1 MLSKAIHHRLLFRL
15 SLKSPKNLMLS
26 RSFESSDLST
36 SFSDRSEKSNVSLRN
51 KEMRELRKQFKK
63 EVEDQ
68 ATEQK
73 ERERY
78 VYYFILFYEN
88 RYEKNESPP
97 LFRIREMLLERYRE
111 LWHGYESHRVSLLS
125 FEFER
130 CFF

>member
-1 MLSKAIHHRLLFRL
+1 M
-15 SLKSPKNLMLS
+15 
-26 RSFESSDLST
+26 
-36 SFSDRSEKSNVSLRN
+36 
-51 KEMRELRKQFKK
+51 RKQFKK

-111 LWHGYESHRVSLLS
+111 L
-125 FEFER
+125 
-130 CFF
+130 

>member
-1 MLSKAIHHRLLFRL
+1 
-15 SLKSPKNLMLS
+15 MLS

-78 VYYFILFYEN
+78 VF
-88 RYEKNESPP
+88 
-97 LFRIREMLLERYRE
+97 
-111 LWHGYESHRVSLLS
+111 
-125 FEFER
+125 
-130 CFF
+130 